1 MFKYGN
7 EQVLLGMR
15 FYKFIDEDE
24 FEIYSIVRF
33 EDDKKA
39 TFMNEETFELVTITN
54 EELKDEYTLLTDYK
68 LFMIALI
75 DTVLGIEPFVNEE
88 IANYIRNVHDASIV
102 FETLVIY
109 KFMKKSVFN
118 KMINYILNLN
128 SLQKQSLSSVQYKI
142 WSMYFEYMSKG
153 SYVMKVNGEEDKNYI
168 DLDNVVDGDG
178 KIPDSLFADAEE
190 ELMTCILSYEAYSYD
205 DSVNIDNI
213 NMKHFFIYDEKND
226 KYYIIMYVIDQAR
239 VSRQIIQ
246 DMNDNIDVVEFML
259 GQN

>member
-54 EELKDEYTLLTDYK
+54 KELKDEYTLLTDYK

-75 DTVLGIEPFVNEE
+75 DTALGVEPFVNEE
-88 IANYIRNVHDASIV
+88 IANYIRGVHDASIS

-142 WSMYFEYMSKG
+142 WSMYFKYMSKG

-226 KYYIIMYVIDQAR
+226 KYYIILYVIDQAR
-239 VSRQIIQ
+239 VSRQMIQ

>member
-75 DTVLGIEPFVNEE
+75 DTALGVEAFVNEE
-88 IANYIRNVHDASIV
+88 IANYIRGTHDASIS

-128 SLQKQSLSSVQYKI
+128 SLQKQSLSSVQYNV

-153 SYVMKVNGEEDKNYI
+153 SYVMKVNGEDKNYI

-226 KYYIIMYVIDQAR
+226 KYYIILYVIDQAR
-239 VSRQIIQ
+239 VSRQMIQ